1 MKKLFLISI
10 IISIVIFTNSFSQGT
25 AGEKAKFQ
33 YRFLIDMPT
42 AGVLDKGLV
51 SVTTEYLPLGVVIAR
66 MEVGV
71 FDDISFGISYG
82 GANIIGAGSPDWYK
96 LPSVDIRFRLFHET
110 LLVPSITLGFNSQGK
125 GIFSDNSGRFA
136 IKSPGFFG
144 AVSKNFALMGYLSLH
159 GSASY
164 SLETRDA
171 DNFINITGGVEKTI
185 GESFS
190 LVAEYDFAFND
201 NQSDIFGKGNGYLNL
216 GLRWT
221 LGEGFTFGFDLRDL
235 LNNKKISPSSA
246 DRAIRI
252 EFIRNI

>member
-201 NQSDIFGKGNGYLNL
+201 NQSDNFGKGNGYLNL